1 MEEKKLN
8 IDGEH
13 FAKVLDSE
21 IKAVIGRVEKARKAL
36 NGKAKRN
43 PLLNLID
50 SGRLTKEYVLA
61 EMKKLQDKTS
71 TLPSG
76 ERAVLRDIIGT
87 AVRRTAI
94 EQAEAQLAEAK
105 EKLDKKEK
113 AVKAKTAKA
122 KTKKG

>member
-8 IDGEH
+8 INGEH

-21 IKAVIGRVEKARKAL
+21 IKSIILRVEARRAEL
-36 NGKAKRN
+36 GKVKKN

-50 SGRLTKEYVLA
+50 SGRLTKEYVLT
-61 EMKKLQDKTS
+61 EMPKLQDKTS

-87 AVRRTAI
+87 AIRRTAI
-94 EQAEAQLAEAK
+94 EQAESQLAEAK
-105 EKLDKKEK
+105 DKLDKKE
-113 AVKAKTAKA
+113 
-122 KTKKG
+122 

>member
-8 IDGEH
+8 INGEH

-21 IKAVIGRVEKARKAL
+21 IKSIIGRVEKARKAL
-36 NGKAKRN
+36 KGKAKRN

-50 SGRLTKEYVLA
+50 SGRLTKEYVLT
-61 EMKKLQDKTS
+61 EMPKLQDKTS

-76 ERAVLRDIIGT
+76 ERAILRDIIGT

-94 EQAEAQLAEAK
+94 EQAESQLAEAK
-105 EKLDKKEK
+105 DKMDKKEK
-113 AVKAKTAKA
+113 AVKAKTDKA
-122 KTKKG
+122 KSKKE

>member
-1 MEEKKLN
+1 MN

-21 IKAVIGRVEKARKAL
+21 IKKLIERVEKARKAL

-50 SGRLTKEYVLA
+50 SGRLTKEFVLT
-61 EMKKLQDKTS
+61 EMPKIQSKTS

-76 ERAVLRDIIGT
+76 EREVLRDIIGT
-87 AVRRTAI
+87 AIRRTAN
-94 EQAEAQLAEAK
+94 EQVEAQLKEAQ

-113 AVKAKTAKA
+113 ALKAKTAKA
-122 KTKKG
+122 KSKKE

>member
-8 IDGEH
+8 INGEH

-21 IKAVIGRVEKARKAL
+21 IKSLIGRVEKARIAL
-36 NGKAKRN
+36 DGKAKRN

-50 SGRLTKEYVLA
+50 SGRLTKEYVLT
-61 EMKKLQDKTS
+61 EMPKLQDKTS

-76 ERAVLRDIIGT
+76 EREVLRDIIGT
-87 AVRRTAI
+87 TIRRTAK
-94 EQAEAQLAEAK
+94 EQAETQLKEAQ

-113 AVKAKTAKA
+113 AAKAKTAKA
-122 KTKKG
+122 KSKKE

>member
-8 IDGEH
+8 INGEH

-21 IKAVIGRVEKARKAL
+21 IKSIILRVEARRAEL
-36 NGKAKRN
+36 GKVKKN

-50 SGRLTKEYVLA
+50 SGRLTKEYVLT
-61 EMKKLQDKTS
+61 EMPKLQDKTS

-87 AVRRTAI
+87 AIRRTAI
-94 EQAEAQLAEAK
+94 EQAESQLAEAK
-105 EKLDKKEK
+105 DKLDKKEK

-122 KTKKG
+122 KSKKE